1 MAWPTVFTGE
11 RAGPDRKFWAR
22 RIFPFALFLLA
33 LAPRLVAINRYITP
47 DELLW
52 VYRSVEL
59 REAVRDGRWADTLV
73 AGHPGVTTTWLGAAA
88 ISTQLAVDPSIRADY
103 EWLTRLAALLPDNVT
118 AFTKLSGFLTTGR
131 MAVAL
136 VNSLSVVLVFFL
148 IRRLW
153 GGQVAALA
161 ALLLAL
167 DPFTAGLSGLMH
179 VDALS
184 ASFATLAL
192 LALGL
197 AATWPDTA
205 SSRGFLGL
213 MAAAGVATGL
223 AILTKTPAIMLG
235 VVAAAG
241 FGVQYIRLGGPL
253 LSTPRRR
260 LYWGVGVY
268 GLAAGLTALILLPAL
283 WAAPATV
290 LSILSG
296 NANRHLDEA
305 LRPTFFLGRV
315 AFVHG
320 PLFYPVV
327 LLWRLSPLVIA
338 AAVPFILMLWE
349 RRGRPS
355 RSSRSSRPSTG
366 KGTLIPLLLLVVWC
380 LLFVTLITVAAKKFD
395 RYVLPVI
402 PALIILASLA
412 WVLWLRRRGARPWA
426 VWALVAAQ
434 AIYLLLFVGYPLA
447 AYNPLVGG
455 PYTAVR
461 VLPVGW
467 GEGISAA
474 GRWVSATQPG
484 AADETAMAG
493 VPPSLAPFFPGQTLV
508 EGFAPASAAG
518 YLIHTLGGTQLAT
531 GGSEV
536 QAEGLELLQTIRYG
550 GLDQGWVYR
559 NPAPQPIPQ
568 PPPLADPLVFG
579 ERMAL
584 TAVGTE
590 FANDLA
596 HVTATWQKQPAIPAD
611 GRLAIRIAIVDAAGL
626 SWAVQETDLLNAVY
640 FYPPDWD
647 SPSSGVVHTFLEL
660 SPATPPDTYGVVVTV
675 LDSATGETL
684 PARSTTGTFLGVEI
698 PVGTVTVP
706 RSPQVVSAARVQI
719 PESSSLSWLDGALQL
734 LGTSVVPGEALAGSR
749 LPLDLFWHAP
759 EGGLPAGLHVRWSLL
774 PNEGG
779 TAAIVATQP
788 LSRLDTIA
796 WRAGETINEKA
807 AVALPPMTPSGP
819 YRLTLDV
826 LDAGGEPIGVGGAVG
841 NLTINNIDREFDL
854 PADLPLTL
862 DTCFGEVLCLHGVDP
877 AERTLS
883 PGQTADLTL
892 IWQAT
897 ADPGQVYTVF
907 LHVVDAAGNI
917 VIQADHW
924 PGGLPTDILA
934 AGQVITDRV
943 EFDVLALPAG
953 RYDLRLGLYNTASGR
968 RLPITSSAVPADDD
982 ALVLSGYFTVTAP

>member
-1 MAWPTVFTGE
+1 
-11 RAGPDRKFWAR
+11 
-22 RIFPFALFLLA
+22 
-33 LAPRLVAINRYITP
+33 LVAINRYITP

-88 ISTQLAVDPSIRADY
+88 ISAQLAVDPSIRADY
-103 EWLTRLAALLPDNVT
+103 EWLTKLAALLPDNVT

-131 MAVAL
+131 VAVAL
-136 VNSLSVVLVFFL
+136 VNSVSIVLIFFL

-153 GGQVAALA
+153 GGEVATLA

-167 DPFTAGLSGLMH
+167 DPFAAGLSGLMH

-192 LALGL
+192 LTLGL
-197 AATWPDTA
+197 AATRPAAA
-205 SSRGFLGL
+205 SGRGFLGL

-223 AILTKTPAIMLG
+223 AILTKTPTIMLG

-241 FGVQYIRLGGPL
+241 FGFQYIRLGGSL
-253 LSTPRRR
+253 LSDPRRR
-260 LYWGVGVY
+260 LLLGVVVY
-268 GLAAGLTALILLPAL
+268 GLAVGLTALILLPAL

-290 LSILSG
+290 LSTLSG

-338 AAVPFILMLWE
+338 AAVPFAWLLWD
-349 RRGRPS
+349 RRS
-355 RSSRSSRPSTG
+355 RSSGPSRPSTG
-366 KGTLIPLLLLVVWC
+366 QSTLIPLLLLAVWC
-380 LLFVTLITVAAKKFD
+380 VLFLALITVAAKKFD

-412 WVLWLRRRGARPWA
+412 WVLWLRRRGARLWV
-426 VWALVAAQ
+426 VWALVAVQ

-461 VLPVGW
+461 VLPAGW

-508 EGFAPASAAG
+508 EGFVPASAAG
-518 YLIHTLGGTQLAT
+518 YLVHTLGGTQLAAA
-531 GGSEV
+531 GAEAQV
-536 QAEGLELLQTIRYG
+536 EGLELLQTIRYG
-550 GLDQGWVYR
+550 GLDQAWVYR

-568 PPPLADPLVFG
+568 PPPLSDPIVFG
-579 ERMAL
+579 EQMAL
-584 TAVGTE
+584 TAAGTE
-590 FANDLA
+590 YANDLVHLA
-596 HVTATWQKQPAIPAD
+596 VTWQKQPAMSAD
-611 GRLAIRIAIVDAAGL
+611 GRLTIRIAIVDAAGL
-626 SWAVQETDLLNAVY
+626 PWAAQETDLLNDVA
-640 FYPPDWD
+640 FYPPDWEGD
-647 SPSSGVVHTFLEL
+647 ASGVVHTFLEL
-660 SPATPPDTYGVVVTV
+660 SPATPPDTYDVVVTV

-684 PARSTTGTFLGVEI
+684 PARSTGGAFLGVEI

-719 PESSSLSWLDGALQL
+719 AESSSLNWLDGALQL
-734 LGTSVVPGEALAGSR
+734 LGTSAVPDEALAGSR

-759 EGGLPAGLHVRWSLL
+759 DGGLPAGLHIRWSLL
-774 PNEGG
+774 PAEGG
-779 TAAIVATQP
+779 TAEVVATQP
-788 LSRLDTIA
+788 LSRLDTAA
-796 WRAGETINEKA
+796 WRPGETINEKA
-807 AVALPPMTPSGP
+807 AVALPPLTPPGA
-819 YRLTLDV
+819 YRLMLDV
-826 LDAGGEPIGVGGAVG
+826 LDARGELIDGGGALG
-841 NLTINNIDREFDL
+841 TLTINNIDREFNL
-854 PADLPLTL
+854 PADLPLSP
-862 DTCFGEVLCLHGVDP
+862 DTCFGEVLCLRGVDP
-877 AERTLS
+877 AERMLA

-897 ADPGQVYTVF
+897 SDPKQVYTVF

-943 EFDVLALPAG
+943 PFDVPVLPAG
-953 RYDLRLGLYNTASGR
+953 RYDLRLGLYATASGL
-968 RLPITSSAVPADDD
+968 RLPVTSSAVPADDD
-982 ALVLSGYFTVTAP
+982 ALVLPGYFTVTVP